1 MPALDSYQTR
11 KFGPA
16 ASVITL
22 AKFGGATLGG
32 VWISSKGAAGKMTV
46 YDSSAAVAAQ
56 IMLATTSVGVI
67 GKFLDGSPISGG
79 TGLAVKVASCSGT
92 IFWRPGQ
99 AGGA

>member
-1 MPALDSYQTR
+1 MPALASYQIR

-22 AKFGGATLGG
+22 AKFGGAVLGG
-32 VWISSKGAAGKMTV
+32 IWISAKGAAGKITV
-46 YDSSAAVAAQ
+46 YDSSAGVAAQ

-67 GKFLDGSPISGG
+67 GKFFDGSPIEGG
-79 TGLAVKVASCSGT
+79 TGLALKTASCSGT

>member
-1 MPALDSYQTR
+1 MPALQTWQAR
-11 KFGPA
+11 TFGPA

-32 VWISSKGAAGKMTV
+32 IWIAAKGAAGKITA
-46 YDSSAAVAAQ
+46 YDSSAAVAAK
-56 IMLATTSVGVI
+56 IFLATTSVGVI
-67 GKFLDGSPISGG
+67 GRLYDNMAFEGG
-79 TGLAVKVASCSGT
+79 TGLAVKVTSCTGT